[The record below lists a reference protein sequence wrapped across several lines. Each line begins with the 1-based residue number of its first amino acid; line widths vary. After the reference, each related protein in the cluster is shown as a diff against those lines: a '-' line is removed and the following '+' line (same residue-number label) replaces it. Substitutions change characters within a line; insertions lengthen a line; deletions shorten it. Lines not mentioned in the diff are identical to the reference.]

1 MKIETI
7 AIHGGYEPEE
17 TTKSVAVPIYQTAS
31 YAFDDT
37 QHGADL
43 FDLKVKGN
51 IYTRIMNP
59 TTEVLENRVAAMEK
73 GVGGLAFSSGMAAIS
88 AAILNITSNG
98 DNIVSTSS
106 LYGGTVSLFK
116 DTFPKMGIETRF
128 GDVKN
133 LEDLENKID
142 SKTKLIFCESIG
154 NPAANVTDIGKISDL
169 AHKHNIP
176 LFIDNTVPSPYVCRP
191 IEHGADIVIHS
202 LTKYLCGHGTTIGG
216 MIVDSGK
223 FDWKSNSDK
232 FPLLTSPDPA
242 YHGIVFTDACG
253 PAAFITRAR
262 VVPLRNMGAA
272 ISPFNSFLI
281 LQGIESLAVRMDR
294 HCENAVKVADF
305 LLKHPNVSWV
315 NYPGIPSSPD
325 FELVKKLM
333 GGKASS
339 VLSFGIEGGKANG
352 AKFIDNLELI
362 VRLVNIGDA
371 KSLACHPASTTHR
384 QLSKKELKLA
394 GVPEDL
400 VRLSIGIENSDDI
413 INDISQALS
422 GVFGKTK
429 KKKK

>member
-7 AIHGGYEPEE
+7 AVHGGYEPEE

-59 TTEVLENRVAAMEK
+59 TTEVLENRVSEMEG
-73 GVGGLAFSSGMAAIS
+73 GVGGLAFSSGMAAVT

-116 DTFPKMGIETRF
+116 DTFPKMGIEARF
-128 GDVKN
+128 GNVKDLDG
-133 LEDLENKID
+133 LEKMID
-142 SKTKLIFCESIG
+142 EKTKLIFCESIG
-154 NPAANVTDIGKISDL
+154 NPAANVTDIKEISNI
-169 AHKHNIP
+169 AHQHNIP

-216 MIVDSGK
+216 IIIDSGN
-223 FDWKSNSDK
+223 FDWKANSDK
-232 FPLLTSPDPA
+232 FPMMSSADPA
-242 YHGIVFTDACG
+242 YHGMVFTDSCG

-272 ISPFNSFLI
+272 ISPMNSFQI

-294 HCENAVKVADF
+294 HCSNAQAVAEF
-305 LLKHPNVSWV
+305 LEKHDAVSWV
-315 NYPGIPSSPD
+315 NYPGLKSHPD
-325 FELVKKLM
+325 NKLVEKYM
-333 GGKASS
+333 NGKASAIM
-339 VLSFGIEGGKANG
+339 SFGIKGG
-352 AKFIDNLELI
+352 AKAGSSFIDKLKLI

-384 QLSKKELKLA
+384 QLNKKELEAA
-394 GVPEDL
+394 GVPEDM
-400 VRLSIGIENSDDI
+400 VRLSIGIEHIDDI
-413 INDISQALS
+413 IEDLSQALS
-422 GVFGKTK
+422 VNDLSKVIG
-429 KKKK
+429 

>member
-59 TTEVLENRVAAMEK
+59 TTEVLENRVSEMEG
-73 GVGGLAFSSGMAAIS
+73 GVGGLAFSSGMAAVT

-116 DTFPKMGIETRF
+116 DTFPKMGIEARF
-128 GDVKN
+128 GNVKDLN
-133 LEDLENKID
+133 GLEKMID
-142 SKTKLIFCESIG
+142 EKTKLIFCESIG
-154 NPAANVTDIGKISDL
+154 NPAANVTDIKEISDI
-169 AHKHNIP
+169 AHQHNIP

-216 MIVDSGK
+216 IIIDSGN
-223 FDWKSNSDK
+223 FDWKANSDK
-232 FPLLTSPDPA
+232 FPMMSSADPA
-242 YHGIVFTDACG
+242 YHGMVFTDSCG

-272 ISPFNSFLI
+272 ISPMNSFQI

-294 HCENAVKVADF
+294 HCSNAQAVAEF
-305 LLKHPNVSWV
+305 LEKHDAVSWV
-315 NYPGIPSSPD
+315 NYPGLKSHPD
-325 FELVKKLM
+325 NKLVKKYM
-333 GGKASS
+333 NGKASAIM
-339 VLSFGIEGGKANG
+339 SFGIKGG
-352 AKFIDNLELI
+352 AKAGSSFIDKLKLI

-384 QLSKKELKLA
+384 QLSKKELEAA
-394 GVPEDL
+394 GVPEDM
-400 VRLSIGIENSDDI
+400 VRLSIGIEHIDDI
-413 INDISQALS
+413 IEDLSQALS
-422 GVFGKTK
+422 VNDLSKVIG
-429 KKKK
+429 

>member
-1 MKIETI
+1 MKIETK
-7 AIHGGYEPEE
+7 AIHGGYEPEA
-17 TTKSVAVPIYQTAS
+17 TTKAVAVPIYQTAS

-59 TTEVLENRVAAMEK
+59 TTEVLENRVSAMEK
-73 GVGGLAFSSGMAAIS
+73 GVGGLAFSSGMAAIT
-88 AAILNITSNG
+88 AAILNITSQG

-133 LEDLENKID
+133 LEELANKID
-142 SKTKLIFCESIG
+142 AKTKLIFCESIG
-154 NPAANVTDIGKISDL
+154 NPAANVTDIEKIAEI
-169 AHKHNIP
+169 AHVNNIP
-176 LFIDNTVPSPYVCRP
+176 LFIDNTVPSPYLCRP
-191 IEHGADIVIHS
+191 IEFGADIVIHS

-216 MIVDSGK
+216 LIVDSGK

-232 FPLLTSPDPA
+232 FPLLTTPDPA
-242 YHGIVFTDACG
+242 YHGMIFTEACG

-262 VVPLRNMGAA
+262 VVPLRNMGGAL
-272 ISPFNSFLI
+272 SPMNSFQI

-294 HCENAVKVADF
+294 HCSNAQAVAEFLENHDS
-305 LLKHPNVSWV
+305 VSWV
-315 NYPGIPSSPD
+315 NYPGLKSHPD
-325 FELVKKLM
+325 NPLVKKYM
-333 GGKASS
+333 NGKASA
-339 VLSFGIEGGKANG
+339 VLSFGIKGGIEAG
-352 AKFIDNLELI
+352 GKFIDKLKLI

-384 QLSKKELKLA
+384 QLNKEELEAA
-394 GVPEDL
+394 GVPEDM
-400 VRLSIGIENSDDI
+400 VRLSIGIEHIDDI
-413 INDISQALS
+413 IDDLSQAL
-422 GVFGKTK
+422 K
-429 KKKK
+429 

>member
-7 AIHGGYEPEE
+7 AVHGGYKPEE

-31 YAFDDT
+31 YAFDNT

-73 GVGGLAFSSGMAAIS
+73 GVGGLAFSSGMAAIT
-88 AAILNITSNG
+88 AAVLNITSNG

-116 DTFPKMGIETRF
+116 DTLPKMGIETRF
-128 GDVKN
+128 GDVKKLN
-133 LEDLENKID
+133 ELEKKID
-142 SKTKLIFCESIG
+142 KNTKLIFCESIG
-154 NPAANVTDIGKISDL
+154 NPAANVTDIEEISKL
-169 AHKHNIP
+169 AHSHNIP

-191 IEHGADIVIHS
+191 IEYGADVVIHS

-216 MIVDSGK
+216 IIVDSGK
-223 FDWKSNSDK
+223 FDWKSNEDK
-232 FPLLTSPDPA
+232 FPQLTTPDPA

-262 VVPLRNMGAA
+262 VVPLRNMGGAL
-272 ISPFNSFLI
+272 SPMNSFQI

-294 HCENAVKVADF
+294 HCSNAQAVAEF
-305 LLKHPNVSWV
+305 LEKHDAVNWV
-315 NYPGIPSSPD
+315 NYPGLKSHPD
-325 FELVKKLM
+325 NHLVKKYM
-333 GGKASS
+333 NGKASA
-339 VLSFGIEGGKANG
+339 VMSFGIKGGITAG
-352 AKFIDNLELI
+352 GKFIDKLKLI

-384 QLSKKELKLA
+384 QLNKQELEAA
-394 GVPEDL
+394 GVPEDM
-400 VRLSIGIENSDDI
+400 VRLSIGIEHIDDI
-413 INDISQALS
+413 IEDLSQAL
-422 GVFGKTK
+422 K
-429 KKKK
+429 

>member
-133 LEDLENKID
+133 LEDLETKID

-242 YHGIVFTDACG
+242 YHGMVFTDACG

-262 VVPLRNMGAA
+262 VVPLRNMGGAL
-272 ISPFNSFLI
+272 SPMNSFQI

-294 HCENAVKVADF
+294 HCSNALAVAEF
-305 LLKHPNVSWV
+305 LEKHESVSWV
-315 NYPGIPSSPD
+315 NYPGLKSHPD
-325 FELVKKLM
+325 NSLVDKYM

-339 VLSFGIEGGKANG
+339 VMSFGIKGGIKAG
-352 AKFIDNLELI
+352 SEFIDKLKLI

-384 QLSKKELKLA
+384 QLNKSELEAA
-394 GVPEDL
+394 GVPEDM
-400 VRLSIGIENSDDI
+400 VRLSIGIEHIDDI
-413 INDISQALS
+413 IEDLAQAL
-422 GVFGKTK
+422 K
-429 KKKK
+429 

>member
-7 AIHGGYEPEE
+7 AVHGGYEPEE

-59 TTEVLENRVAAMEK
+59 TTEVLENRVSEMEG
-73 GVGGLAFSSGMAAIS
+73 GVGGLAFSSGMAAVT

-116 DTFPKMGIETRF
+116 DTFPKMGIEARF
-128 GDVKN
+128 GNVKDLDG
-133 LEDLENKID
+133 LEKMID
-142 SKTKLIFCESIG
+142 EKTKLIFCESIG
-154 NPAANVTDIGKISDL
+154 NPAANVTDIKEISNI
-169 AHKHNIP
+169 AHQHNIP

-216 MIVDSGK
+216 IIIDSGN
-223 FDWKSNSDK
+223 FDWKANSDK
-232 FPLLTSPDPA
+232 FPMMSSADPA
-242 YHGIVFTDACG
+242 YHGMVFTDSCG

-272 ISPFNSFLI
+272 ISPMNSFQI

-294 HCENAVKVADF
+294 HCSNAQAVAEF
-305 LLKHPNVSWV
+305 LEKHDAVSWV
-315 NYPGIPSSPD
+315 NYPGLKSHPD
-325 FELVKKLM
+325 NKLVEKYM
-333 GGKASS
+333 NGKASAIM
-339 VLSFGIEGGKANG
+339 SFGIKGG
-352 AKFIDNLELI
+352 AKAGSSFIDKLKLI

-384 QLSKKELKLA
+384 QLSKKELDAA
-394 GVPEDL
+394 GVPEDM
-400 VRLSIGIENSDDI
+400 VRLSIGIEHIDDI
-413 INDISQALS
+413 IEDLSQALS
-422 GVFGKTK
+422 VKDLSKVIG
-429 KKKK
+429 

>member
-7 AIHGGYEPEE
+7 AIHGGYEPEA
-17 TTKSVAVPIYQTAS
+17 TTKAVAVPIYQTAS

-59 TTEVLENRVAAMEK
+59 TTEVLENRVSAMEK
-73 GVGGLAFSSGMAAIS
+73 GVGGLAFSSGMAAIT
-88 AAILNITSNG
+88 AAILNITSQG

-133 LEDLENKID
+133 LEELANKID
-142 SKTKLIFCESIG
+142 AKTKLIFCESIG
-154 NPAANVTDIGKISDL
+154 NPAANVTDIEKIAEI
-169 AHKHNIP
+169 AHVNNIP
-176 LFIDNTVPSPYVCRP
+176 LFIDNTVPSPYLCRP
-191 IEHGADIVIHS
+191 IEFGADIVIHS

-216 MIVDSGK
+216 LIVDSGK

-232 FPLLTSPDPA
+232 FPLLTTPDPA
-242 YHGIVFTDACG
+242 YHGMIFTEACG

-262 VVPLRNMGAA
+262 VVPLRNMGGAL
-272 ISPFNSFLI
+272 SPMNSFQI
-281 LQGIESLAVRMDR
+281 LQGIETLAVRMDR
-294 HCENAVKVADF
+294 HCSNAQAVAEF
-305 LLKHPNVSWV
+305 LKNHDSVSWV
-315 NYPGIPSSPD
+315 NYPGLKSHPD
-325 FELVKKLM
+325 NPLVKKYM
-333 GGKASS
+333 DGKASA
-339 VLSFGIEGGKANG
+339 VLSFGIKGGIEAG
-352 AKFIDNLELI
+352 GKFIDKLKLI

-384 QLSKKELKLA
+384 QLNKEELEAA
-394 GVPEDL
+394 GVPEDM
-400 VRLSIGIENSDDI
+400 VRLSIGIEHIDDI
-413 INDISQALS
+413 IDDLSQAL
-422 GVFGKTK
+422 K
-429 KKKK
+429 

>member
-59 TTEVLENRVAAMEK
+59 TTEVLENRVSELEG
-73 GVGGLAFSSGMAAIS
+73 GVGGLAFSSGMAAVT

-116 DTFPKMGIETRF
+116 DTFPKMGIEARF
-128 GDVKN
+128 GNVKDLN
-133 LEDLENKID
+133 GLEKMID
-142 SKTKLIFCESIG
+142 EKTKLIFCESIG
-154 NPAANVTDIGKISDL
+154 NPAANVTDIKEISDI
-169 AHKHNIP
+169 AHQHNIP

-216 MIVDSGK
+216 MIIDSGN
-223 FDWKSNSDK
+223 FDWKANSDK
-232 FPLLTSPDPA
+232 FPMMSSADPA
-242 YHGIVFTDACG
+242 YHGMVFTDSCG

-272 ISPFNSFLI
+272 ISPMNSFQI

-294 HCENAVKVADF
+294 HCSNAQAVAEF
-305 LLKHPNVSWV
+305 LEKHDAVSWV
-315 NYPGIPSSPD
+315 NYPGLKSHPD
-325 FELVKKLM
+325 NKLVEKYM
-333 GGKASS
+333 NGKASAIM
-339 VLSFGIEGGKANG
+339 SFGIKGG
-352 AKFIDNLELI
+352 AKAGSSFIDKLKLI

-384 QLSKKELKLA
+384 QLNKKELEAA
-394 GVPEDL
+394 GVPEDM
-400 VRLSIGIENSDDI
+400 VRLSIGIEHIDDI
-413 INDISQALS
+413 IEDLSQALS
-422 GVFGKTK
+422 VNDLSKVIG
-429 KKKK
+429 

>member
-59 TTEVLENRVAAMEK
+59 TTEVLENRVSELEG
-73 GVGGLAFSSGMAAIS
+73 GVGGLAFSSGMAAVT

-116 DTFPKMGIETRF
+116 DTFPKMGIEARF
-128 GDVKN
+128 GNVKDLN
-133 LEDLENKID
+133 GLEKMID
-142 SKTKLIFCESIG
+142 EKTKLIFCESIG
-154 NPAANVTDIGKISDL
+154 NPAANVTDIKEISNI
-169 AHKHNIP
+169 AHQHNIP

-216 MIVDSGK
+216 MIIDSGN
-223 FDWKSNSDK
+223 FDWKANSDK
-232 FPLLTSPDPA
+232 FPMMSSADPA
-242 YHGIVFTDACG
+242 YHGMVFTDSCG

-272 ISPFNSFLI
+272 ISPMNSFQI

-294 HCENAVKVADF
+294 HCSNAQAVAEF
-305 LLKHPNVSWV
+305 LEKHDAVSWV
-315 NYPGIPSSPD
+315 NYPGLKSHPD
-325 FELVKKLM
+325 NKLVEKYM
-333 GGKASS
+333 NGKASAIM
-339 VLSFGIEGGKANG
+339 SFGIKGG
-352 AKFIDNLELI
+352 AKAGSSFIDKLKLI

-384 QLSKKELKLA
+384 QLSKKELDAA
-394 GVPEDL
+394 GVPEDM
-400 VRLSIGIENSDDI
+400 VRLSIGIEHIDDI
-413 INDISQALS
+413 IEDLSQALS
-422 GVFGKTK
+422 VKDLSKVIG
-429 KKKK
+429 

>member
-7 AIHGGYEPEE
+7 AIHGGYDPEE

-31 YAFDDT
+31 YAFDNT

-133 LEDLENKID
+133 LENLETKID

-154 NPAANVTDIGKISDL
+154 NPAANVTDIKKISDL

-176 LFIDNTVPSPYVCRP
+176 LFIDNTVPSPYICRP

-216 MIVDSGK
+216 VIIDSGK

-232 FPLLTSPDPA
+232 FPLLTNPDPA
-242 YHGIVFTDACG
+242 YHGMVFTEACG

-272 ISPFNSFLI
+272 LSPMNSFQI

-294 HCENAVKVADF
+294 HCSNAQAVAEFLEN
-305 LLKHPNVSWV
+305 HNSVSWV
-315 NYPGIPSSPD
+315 NYPGLKSHPD
-325 FELVKKLM
+325 NSLVKKYM
-333 GGKASS
+333 NGKASA
-339 VLSFGIEGGKANG
+339 VMSFGIKGGSKSGAN
-352 AKFIDNLELI
+352 FIDRLKLI

-384 QLSKKELKLA
+384 QLNKKELEAA
-394 GVPEDL
+394 GVPEDM
-400 VRLSIGIENSDDI
+400 VRLSIGIEHIDDI
-413 INDISQALS
+413 IDDLSQAL
-422 GVFGKTK
+422 K
-429 KKKK
+429 

>member
-59 TTEVLENRVAAMEK
+59 TTEVLENRVSELEG
-73 GVGGLAFSSGMAAIS
+73 GVGGLAFSSGMAAVT

-116 DTFPKMGIETRF
+116 DTFPKMGIEARF
-128 GDVKN
+128 GNVKDLN
-133 LEDLENKID
+133 GLEKMID
-142 SKTKLIFCESIG
+142 EKTKLIFCESIG
-154 NPAANVTDIGKISDL
+154 NPAANVTDIREISDI
-169 AHKHNIP
+169 AHQHNIP

-191 IEHGADIVIHS
+191 IEYGADIVIHS

-216 MIVDSGK
+216 MIIDSGN
-223 FDWKSNSDK
+223 FDWKANSDK
-232 FPLLTSPDPA
+232 FPMMSSADPA
-242 YHGIVFTDACG
+242 YHGMVFTDSCG

-272 ISPFNSFLI
+272 ISPMNSFQI

-294 HCENAVKVADF
+294 HCSNAQAVAEF
-305 LLKHPNVSWV
+305 LEKHDAVSWV
-315 NYPGIPSSPD
+315 NYPGLKSHPD
-325 FELVKKLM
+325 NKLVEKYM
-333 GGKASS
+333 NGKASAIM
-339 VLSFGIEGGKANG
+339 SFGIKGG
-352 AKFIDNLELI
+352 AKAGSSFIDKLKLI

-384 QLSKKELKLA
+384 QLSKKELDAA
-394 GVPEDL
+394 GVPEDM
-400 VRLSIGIENSDDI
+400 VRLSIGIEHIDDI
-413 INDISQALS
+413 IEDLSQALS
-422 GVFGKTK
+422 VKDLSKVIG
-429 KKKK
+429 

>member
-59 TTEVLENRVAAMEK
+59 TTEVLENRVSEMEG
-73 GVGGLAFSSGMAAIS
+73 GVGGLAFSSGMAAVT

-116 DTFPKMGIETRF
+116 DTFPKMGIEARF
-128 GDVKN
+128 GNVKDLN
-133 LEDLENKID
+133 GLEKMID
-142 SKTKLIFCESIG
+142 EKTKLIFCESIG
-154 NPAANVTDIGKISDL
+154 NPAANVTDIKEISDI
-169 AHKHNIP
+169 AHKHKIP

-216 MIVDSGK
+216 IIIDSGN
-223 FDWKSNSDK
+223 FDWKANSDK
-232 FPLLTSPDPA
+232 FPMMSTPDPA
-242 YHGIVFTDACG
+242 YHGMVFTDSCG

-272 ISPFNSFLI
+272 ISPMNSFQI

-294 HCENAVKVADF
+294 HCSNAQAVAEF
-305 LLKHPNVSWV
+305 LEKHDAVSWV
-315 NYPGIPSSPD
+315 NYPGLKSHPD
-325 FELVKKLM
+325 NKLV
-333 GGKASS
+333 
-339 VLSFGIEGGKANG
+339 E
-352 AKFIDNLELI
+352 
-362 VRLVNIGDA
+362 
-371 KSLACHPASTTHR
+371 
-384 QLSKKELKLA
+384 
-394 GVPEDL
+394 
-400 VRLSIGIENSDDI
+400 
-413 INDISQALS
+413 
-422 GVFGKTK
+422 
-429 KKKK
+429 

>member
-31 YAFDDT
+31 YAFDNT

-133 LEDLENKID
+133 LEDLETKID

-154 NPAANVTDIGKISDL
+154 NPAANVTDIKKITDL

-176 LFIDNTVPSPYVCRP
+176 LFIDNTVPSPYICRP

-216 MIVDSGK
+216 IIVDSGK

-232 FPLLTSPDPA
+232 FPLLTNPDPA
-242 YHGIVFTDACG
+242 YHGMIFTEACG

-262 VVPLRNMGAA
+262 VVPLRNMGGAL
-272 ISPFNSFLI
+272 SPMNSFQI

-294 HCENAVKVADF
+294 HCSNAQAVAEFLEN
-305 LLKHPNVSWV
+305 HGSVSWV
-315 NYPGIPSSPD
+315 NYPGLKSHPD
-325 FELVKKLM
+325 NSLINKYM
-333 GGKASS
+333 DGKASA
-339 VLSFGIEGGKANG
+339 VMSFGIKGGSKAG
-352 AKFIDNLELI
+352 ANFIDKLKLI

-371 KSLACHPASTTHR
+371 KSLACHPATTTHR
-384 QLSKKELKLA
+384 QLNKEELEAA
-394 GVPEDL
+394 GVPEDM
-400 VRLSIGIENSDDI
+400 VRLSIGIEHIDDI
-413 INDISQALS
+413 IDDLSQAL
-422 GVFGKTK
+422 K
-429 KKKK
+429 

>member
-7 AIHGGYEPEE
+7 AVHGGYEPEE

-59 TTEVLENRVAAMEK
+59 TTEVLENRVSEMEG
-73 GVGGLAFSSGMAAIS
+73 GVGGLAFSSGMAAVT

-116 DTFPKMGIETRF
+116 DTFPKMGIEARF
-128 GDVKN
+128 GNVKDLDG
-133 LEDLENKID
+133 LEKMID
-142 SKTKLIFCESIG
+142 EKTKLIFCESIG
-154 NPAANVTDIGKISDL
+154 NPAANVTDIKEISNI
-169 AHKHNIP
+169 AHHHNIP

-216 MIVDSGK
+216 IIIDSGN
-223 FDWKSNSDK
+223 FDWKANSDK
-232 FPLLTSPDPA
+232 FPMMSSADPA
-242 YHGIVFTDACG
+242 YHGMVFTDSCG

-272 ISPFNSFLI
+272 ISPMNSFQI

-294 HCENAVKVADF
+294 HCSNAQAVAEF
-305 LLKHPNVSWV
+305 LEKHDAVSWV
-315 NYPGIPSSPD
+315 NYPGLKSHPD
-325 FELVKKLM
+325 NKLVEKYM
-333 GGKASS
+333 NGKASAIM
-339 VLSFGIEGGKANG
+339 SFGIKGG
-352 AKFIDNLELI
+352 AKAGSSFIDKLKLI

-384 QLSKKELKLA
+384 QLSKKELDAA
-394 GVPEDL
+394 GVPEDM
-400 VRLSIGIENSDDI
+400 VRLSIGIEHIDDI
-413 INDISQALS
+413 IEDLSQALS
-422 GVFGKTK
+422 VKDLSKVIG
-429 KKKK
+429 

>member
-7 AIHGGYEPEE
+7 AIHGGYTPEE
-17 TTKSVAVPIYQTAS
+17 TTKAVAVPIYQTAS
-31 YAFDDT
+31 YAFDNT

-59 TTEVLENRVAAMEK
+59 TTEVLENRIAAMEK
-73 GVGGLAFSSGMAAIS
+73 GIGGLAFSSGMAAVS
-88 AAILNITSNG
+88 AAILNITANG
-98 DNIVSTSS
+98 DNIVSSSS

-116 DTFPKMGIETRF
+116 GSFPKMGIETRF

-133 LEDLENKID
+133 LDELEKKID

-154 NPAANVTDIGKISDL
+154 NPAANVTDIGKISTL

-191 IEHGADIVIHS
+191 IEYGADIVIHS

-216 MIVDSGK
+216 IIIDSGK
-223 FDWKSNSDK
+223 FDWKSNADK
-232 FPLLTSPDPA
+232 FSSLTSPDPA
-242 YHGIVFTDACG
+242 YHGMVFTDTCG

-272 ISPFNSFLI
+272 LSPMNSFLI
-281 LQGIESLAVRMDR
+281 LQGIESLAVRMER
-294 HCENAVKVADF
+294 HCANAQTVAQF
-305 LLKHPNVSWV
+305 LEGHKSVSWV
-315 NYPGIPSSPD
+315 NYPGLKSHPD
-325 FELVKKLM
+325 NYLINKYM

-339 VLSFGIEGGKANG
+339 VMSFGIKGGIKAG
-352 AKFIDNLELI
+352 GIFIDKLKLI

-384 QLSKKELKLA
+384 QLNKEELIAA
-394 GVPEDL
+394 GVSEDM
-400 VRLSIGIENSDDI
+400 VRLSIGIEHIDDI
-413 INDISQALS
+413 LEDLTQAL
-422 GVFGKTK
+422 G
-429 KKKK
+429 

>member
-59 TTEVLENRVAAMEK
+59 TTEVLENRVSEMEG
-73 GVGGLAFSSGMAAIS
+73 GVGGLAFSSGMAAVT

-116 DTFPKMGIETRF
+116 DTFPKMGIEARF
-128 GDVKN
+128 GNVKDLN
-133 LEDLENKID
+133 GLEKMID
-142 SKTKLIFCESIG
+142 EKTKLIFCESIG
-154 NPAANVTDIGKISDL
+154 NPAANVTDIKEISDI
-169 AHKHNIP
+169 AHQHNIP

-191 IEHGADIVIHS
+191 IEYGADIVIHS

-216 MIVDSGK
+216 IIIDSGN
-223 FDWKSNSDK
+223 FDWKANSDK
-232 FPLLTSPDPA
+232 FPMMSSADPA
-242 YHGIVFTDACG
+242 YHGMVFTDSCG

-272 ISPFNSFLI
+272 ISPMNSFQI

-294 HCENAVKVADF
+294 HCSNAQAVAEF
-305 LLKHPNVSWV
+305 LEKHDAVSWV
-315 NYPGIPSSPD
+315 NYPGLKSHPD
-325 FELVKKLM
+325 NKLVEKYM
-333 GGKASS
+333 NGKASAIM
-339 VLSFGIEGGKANG
+339 SFGIKGG
-352 AKFIDNLELI
+352 AKAGSSFIDKLKLI

-384 QLSKKELKLA
+384 QLSKKELDAA
-394 GVPEDL
+394 GVPEDM
-400 VRLSIGIENSDDI
+400 VRLSIGIEHIDDI
-413 INDISQALS
+413 IEDLSQALS
-422 GVFGKTK
+422 VKDLSKVIG
-429 KKKK
+429 

>member
-59 TTEVLENRVAAMEK
+59 TTEVLENRVSEMEG
-73 GVGGLAFSSGMAAIS
+73 GVGGLAFSSGMAAVT

-116 DTFPKMGIETRF
+116 DTFPKMGIEARF
-128 GDVKN
+128 GNVKDLN
-133 LEDLENKID
+133 GLEKMID
-142 SKTKLIFCESIG
+142 EKTKLIFCESIG
-154 NPAANVTDIGKISDL
+154 NPAANVTDIKEISDI
-169 AHKHNIP
+169 AHQHNIP

-216 MIVDSGK
+216 MIIDSGN
-223 FDWKSNSDK
+223 FDWKANSDK
-232 FPLLTSPDPA
+232 FPMMSSADPA
-242 YHGIVFTDACG
+242 YHGMVFTDSCG

-272 ISPFNSFLI
+272 ISPMNSFQI

-294 HCENAVKVADF
+294 HCSNAQAVAEF
-305 LLKHPNVSWV
+305 LEKHDAVSWV
-315 NYPGIPSSPD
+315 NYPGLKSHPD
-325 FELVKKLM
+325 NKLVEKYM
-333 GGKASS
+333 NGKASAIM
-339 VLSFGIEGGKANG
+339 SFGIKGG
-352 AKFIDNLELI
+352 AKAGSSFIDKLKLI

-384 QLSKKELKLA
+384 QLSKKELDAA
-394 GVPEDL
+394 GVPEDM
-400 VRLSIGIENSDDI
+400 VRLSIGIEHIDDI
-413 INDISQALS
+413 IEDLSQALS
-422 GVFGKTK
+422 VKDLSKVIG
-429 KKKK
+429 

>member
-59 TTEVLENRVAAMEK
+59 TTEVLENRVSEMEG
-73 GVGGLAFSSGMAAIS
+73 GVGGLAFSSGMAAVT

-116 DTFPKMGIETRF
+116 DTFPKMGIEARF
-128 GDVKN
+128 GNVKDLN
-133 LEDLENKID
+133 GLEKMID
-142 SKTKLIFCESIG
+142 EKTKLIFCESIG
-154 NPAANVTDIGKISDL
+154 NPAANVTDIREISDI
-169 AHKHNIP
+169 AHQHNIP

-216 MIVDSGK
+216 MIIDSGN
-223 FDWKSNSDK
+223 FDWKANSDK
-232 FPLLTSPDPA
+232 FPMMSSADPA
-242 YHGIVFTDACG
+242 YHGMVFTDSCG

-272 ISPFNSFLI
+272 ISPMNSFQI

-294 HCENAVKVADF
+294 HCSNAQAVAEF
-305 LLKHPNVSWV
+305 LEKHDAVSWV
-315 NYPGIPSSPD
+315 NYPGLKSHPD
-325 FELVKKLM
+325 NKLVEKYM
-333 GGKASS
+333 NGKASAIM
-339 VLSFGIEGGKANG
+339 SFGIKGG
-352 AKFIDNLELI
+352 AKAGSSFIDKLKLI

-384 QLSKKELKLA
+384 QLSKKELDAA
-394 GVPEDL
+394 GVPEDM
-400 VRLSIGIENSDDI
+400 VRLSIGIEHIDDI
-413 INDISQALS
+413 IEDLSQALS
-422 GVFGKTK
+422 VKDLSKVIG
-429 KKKK
+429 

>member
-59 TTEVLENRVAAMEK
+59 TTEVLENRVSEMEG
-73 GVGGLAFSSGMAAIS
+73 GVGGLAFSSGMAAVT

-116 DTFPKMGIETRF
+116 DTFPKMGIEARF
-128 GDVKN
+128 GNVKDLN
-133 LEDLENKID
+133 GLEKMID
-142 SKTKLIFCESIG
+142 EKTKLIFCESIG
-154 NPAANVTDIGKISDL
+154 NPAANVTDIKEISDI

-216 MIVDSGK
+216 IIIDSGN
-223 FDWKSNSDK
+223 FDWKANSDK
-232 FPLLTSPDPA
+232 FPMMSTPDPA
-242 YHGIVFTDACG
+242 YHGMVFTDSCG

-272 ISPFNSFLI
+272 ISPMNSFQI

-294 HCENAVKVADF
+294 HCSNAQAVAEF
-305 LLKHPNVSWV
+305 LEKHDAVSWV
-315 NYPGIPSSPD
+315 NYPGLKSHPD
-325 FELVKKLM
+325 NKLVEKYM
-333 GGKASS
+333 NGKASAIM
-339 VLSFGIEGGKANG
+339 SFGIKGG
-352 AKFIDNLELI
+352 AKAGSSFIDKLKLI

-384 QLSKKELKLA
+384 QLSKKELEAA
-394 GVPEDL
+394 GVPEDM
-400 VRLSIGIENSDDI
+400 VRLSIGIEHIDDI
-413 INDISQALS
+413 IEDLSQALS
-422 GVFGKTK
+422 VEDLSKVVG
-429 KKKK
+429 

>member
-59 TTEVLENRVAAMEK
+59 TTEVLENRVSELEG
-73 GVGGLAFSSGMAAIS
+73 GVGGLAFSSGMAAVT

-116 DTFPKMGIETRF
+116 DTFPKMGIEARF
-128 GDVKN
+128 GNVKDLN
-133 LEDLENKID
+133 GLEKMID
-142 SKTKLIFCESIG
+142 EKTKLIFCESIG
-154 NPAANVTDIGKISDL
+154 NPAANVTDIREISDI
-169 AHKHNIP
+169 AHQHNIP

-216 MIVDSGK
+216 MIIDSGN
-223 FDWKSNSDK
+223 FDWKANSDK
-232 FPLLTSPDPA
+232 FPMMSSADPA
-242 YHGIVFTDACG
+242 YHGMVFTDSCG

-272 ISPFNSFLI
+272 ISPMNSFQI

-294 HCENAVKVADF
+294 HCSNAQAVAEF
-305 LLKHPNVSWV
+305 LEKHDAVSWV
-315 NYPGIPSSPD
+315 NYPGLKSHPD
-325 FELVKKLM
+325 NKLVEKYM
-333 GGKASS
+333 NGKASAIM
-339 VLSFGIEGGKANG
+339 SFGIKGG
-352 AKFIDNLELI
+352 AKAGSSFIDKLKLI

-384 QLSKKELKLA
+384 QLSKKELDAA
-394 GVPEDL
+394 GVPEDM
-400 VRLSIGIENSDDI
+400 VRLSIGIEHIDDI
-413 INDISQALS
+413 IEDLSQALS
-422 GVFGKTK
+422 VKDLSKVIG
-429 KKKK
+429 

>member
-59 TTEVLENRVAAMEK
+59 TTEVLENRVSEMEG
-73 GVGGLAFSSGMAAIS
+73 GVGGLAFSSGMAAVT

-116 DTFPKMGIETRF
+116 DTFPKMGIEARF
-128 GDVKN
+128 GNVKDLN
-133 LEDLENKID
+133 GLEKMID
-142 SKTKLIFCESIG
+142 EKTKLIFCESIG
-154 NPAANVTDIGKISDL
+154 NPAANVTDIKEISDI
-169 AHKHNIP
+169 AHQHNIP

-216 MIVDSGK
+216 IIIDSGN
-223 FDWKSNSDK
+223 FDWKANSDK
-232 FPLLTSPDPA
+232 FPMMSSADPA
-242 YHGIVFTDACG
+242 YHGMVFTDSCG

-272 ISPFNSFLI
+272 ISPMNSFQI

-294 HCENAVKVADF
+294 HCSNAQAVAEF
-305 LLKHPNVSWV
+305 LEKHDAVSWV
-315 NYPGIPSSPD
+315 NYPGLKSHPD
-325 FELVKKLM
+325 NKLVEKYM
-333 GGKASS
+333 NGKASAIM
-339 VLSFGIEGGKANG
+339 SFGIKGG
-352 AKFIDNLELI
+352 AKAGSSFIDKLKLI

-384 QLSKKELKLA
+384 QLSKKELDAA
-394 GVPEDL
+394 GVPEDM
-400 VRLSIGIENSDDI
+400 VRLSIGIEHIDDI
-413 INDISQALS
+413 IEDLSQALS
-422 GVFGKTK
+422 VKDLSKVIG
-429 KKKK
+429 

>member
-59 TTEVLENRVAAMEK
+59 TTEVLENRVSEMEG
-73 GVGGLAFSSGMAAIS
+73 GVGGLAFSSGMAAVT

-116 DTFPKMGIETRF
+116 DTFPKMGIEARF
-128 GDVKN
+128 GNVKDLDG
-133 LEDLENKID
+133 LEKMID
-142 SKTKLIFCESIG
+142 EKTKLIFCESIG
-154 NPAANVTDIGKISDL
+154 NPAANVTDIKEISNI
-169 AHKHNIP
+169 AHQHNIP

-216 MIVDSGK
+216 MIIDSGN
-223 FDWKSNSDK
+223 FDWKANSDK
-232 FPLLTSPDPA
+232 FPMMSSADPA
-242 YHGIVFTDACG
+242 YHGMVFTDSCG

-272 ISPFNSFLI
+272 ISPMNSFQI

-294 HCENAVKVADF
+294 HCSNAQAVAEF
-305 LLKHPNVSWV
+305 LEKHDAVSWV
-315 NYPGIPSSPD
+315 NYPGLKSHPD
-325 FELVKKLM
+325 NKLVEKYM
-333 GGKASS
+333 NGKASAIM
-339 VLSFGIEGGKANG
+339 SFGIKGG
-352 AKFIDNLELI
+352 AKAGSSFIDKLKLI

-384 QLSKKELKLA
+384 QLSKKELEAA
-394 GVPEDL
+394 GVPEDM
-400 VRLSIGIENSDDI
+400 VRLSIGIEHIDDI
-413 INDISQALS
+413 IEDLSQALS
-422 GVFGKTK
+422 VNDLSKVIG
-429 KKKK
+429 

>member
-7 AIHGGYEPEE
+7 AIHGGYEPEA
-17 TTKSVAVPIYQTAS
+17 TTKAVAVPIYQTAS

-59 TTEVLENRVAAMEK
+59 TTEVLENRVSAMEK
-73 GVGGLAFSSGMAAIS
+73 GVGGLAFSSGMAAIT
-88 AAILNITSNG
+88 AAILNITSQG

-133 LEDLENKID
+133 LEELANKID
-142 SKTKLIFCESIG
+142 AKTKLIFCESIG
-154 NPAANVTDIGKISDL
+154 NPAANVTDIEKIAEI
-169 AHKHNIP
+169 AHANNIP
-176 LFIDNTVPSPYVCRP
+176 LFIDNTVPSPYLCRP
-191 IEHGADIVIHS
+191 IEFGADIVIHS

-216 MIVDSGK
+216 LIVDSGK

-232 FPLLTSPDPA
+232 FPLLTTPDPA
-242 YHGIVFTDACG
+242 YHGMIFTEACG

-262 VVPLRNMGAA
+262 VVPLRNMGGAL
-272 ISPFNSFLI
+272 SPMNSFQI

-294 HCENAVKVADF
+294 HCSNAQAVAEFLENHDS
-305 LLKHPNVSWV
+305 VSWV
-315 NYPGIPSSPD
+315 NYPGLKSHPD
-325 FELVKKLM
+325 NPLVKKYM
-333 GGKASS
+333 NGKASA
-339 VLSFGIEGGKANG
+339 VLSFGIKGGIEAG
-352 AKFIDNLELI
+352 GKFIDKLKLI

-384 QLSKKELKLA
+384 QLNKEELEAA
-394 GVPEDL
+394 GVPEDM
-400 VRLSIGIENSDDI
+400 VRLSIGIEHIDDI
-413 INDISQALS
+413 IDDLSQAL
-422 GVFGKTK
+422 K
-429 KKKK
+429 

>member
-59 TTEVLENRVAAMEK
+59 TTEVLENRVSEMEG
-73 GVGGLAFSSGMAAIS
+73 GVGGLAFSSGMAAVT

-116 DTFPKMGIETRF
+116 DTFPKMGIEARF
-128 GDVKN
+128 GNVKDLN
-133 LEDLENKID
+133 GLEKMID
-142 SKTKLIFCESIG
+142 EKTKLIFCESIG
-154 NPAANVTDIGKISDL
+154 NPAANVTDIKEISDI
-169 AHKHNIP
+169 AHQHNIP

-216 MIVDSGK
+216 MIIDSGN
-223 FDWKSNSDK
+223 FDWKANSDK
-232 FPLLTSPDPA
+232 FPMMSSADPA
-242 YHGIVFTDACG
+242 YHGMVFTDSCG

-272 ISPFNSFLI
+272 ISPMNSFQI

-294 HCENAVKVADF
+294 HCSNAQAVAEF
-305 LLKHPNVSWV
+305 LEKHDAVSWV
-315 NYPGIPSSPD
+315 NYPGLKSHPD
-325 FELVKKLM
+325 NKLVEKYM
-333 GGKASS
+333 NGKASAIM
-339 VLSFGIEGGKANG
+339 SFGIKGG
-352 AKFIDNLELI
+352 AKAGSSFIDKLKLI

-384 QLSKKELKLA
+384 QLSKKELEAA
-394 GVPEDL
+394 GVPEDM
-400 VRLSIGIENSDDI
+400 VRLSIGIEHIDDI
-413 INDISQALS
+413 IEDLSQALS
-422 GVFGKTK
+422 VKDLSKVIG
-429 KKKK
+429 

>member
-59 TTEVLENRVAAMEK
+59 TTEVLENRVSEMEG
-73 GVGGLAFSSGMAAIS
+73 GVGGLAFSSGMAAVT

-116 DTFPKMGIETRF
+116 DTFPKMGIEARF
-128 GDVKN
+128 GNVKDLN
-133 LEDLENKID
+133 GLEKMID
-142 SKTKLIFCESIG
+142 EKTKLIFCESIG
-154 NPAANVTDIGKISDL
+154 NPAANVTDIKEISNI

-216 MIVDSGK
+216 IIIDSGN
-223 FDWKSNSDK
+223 FDWKANSDK
-232 FPLLTSPDPA
+232 FPMMSTPDPA
-242 YHGIVFTDACG
+242 YHGMVFTDSCG

-272 ISPFNSFLI
+272 ISPMNSFQI

-294 HCENAVKVADF
+294 HCSNAQAVAEF
-305 LLKHPNVSWV
+305 LEKHDAVSWV
-315 NYPGIPSSPD
+315 NYPGLKSHPD
-325 FELVKKLM
+325 NKLVEKYM
-333 GGKASS
+333 NGKASAII
-339 VLSFGIEGGKANG
+339 IE
-352 AKFIDNLELI
+352 
-362 VRLVNIGDA
+362 
-371 KSLACHPASTTHR
+371 S
-384 QLSKKELKLA
+384 
-394 GVPEDL
+394 
-400 VRLSIGIENSDDI
+400 
-413 INDISQALS
+413 
-422 GVFGKTK
+422 
-429 KKKK
+429 

>member
-59 TTEVLENRVAAMEK
+59 TTEVLENRVSEMEG
-73 GVGGLAFSSGMAAIS
+73 GVGGLAFSSGMAAVT

-116 DTFPKMGIETRF
+116 DTFPKMGIEARF
-128 GDVKN
+128 GNVKDLN
-133 LEDLENKID
+133 GLEKMID
-142 SKTKLIFCESIG
+142 EKTKLIFCESIG
-154 NPAANVTDIGKISDL
+154 NPAANVTDIKEISDI
-169 AHKHNIP
+169 AHQHNIP

-216 MIVDSGK
+216 IIIDSGN
-223 FDWKSNSDK
+223 FDWKANSDK
-232 FPLLTSPDPA
+232 FPMMSSADPA
-242 YHGIVFTDACG
+242 YHGMVFTDSCG

-272 ISPFNSFLI
+272 ISPMNSFQI

-294 HCENAVKVADF
+294 HCSNAQAVAEF
-305 LLKHPNVSWV
+305 LEKHDAVSWV
-315 NYPGIPSSPD
+315 NYPGLKSHPD
-325 FELVKKLM
+325 NKLVEKYM
-333 GGKASS
+333 NGKASAIM
-339 VLSFGIEGGKANG
+339 SFGIKGG
-352 AKFIDNLELI
+352 AKAGSSFIDKLKLI

-384 QLSKKELKLA
+384 QLSKKELEAA
-394 GVPEDL
+394 GVPEDM
-400 VRLSIGIENSDDI
+400 VRLSIGIEHIDDI
-413 INDISQALS
+413 IEDLSQALS
-422 GVFGKTK
+422 VNDLSKVIG
-429 KKKK
+429 